1 MMMLYL
7 KSPAG
12 CSALDLKRQTLM
24 PLGNQTGI
32 LGFRSCLEQLH
43 L

>member
-12 CSALDLKRQTLM
+12 CSALDPK
-24 PLGNQTGI
+24 NI